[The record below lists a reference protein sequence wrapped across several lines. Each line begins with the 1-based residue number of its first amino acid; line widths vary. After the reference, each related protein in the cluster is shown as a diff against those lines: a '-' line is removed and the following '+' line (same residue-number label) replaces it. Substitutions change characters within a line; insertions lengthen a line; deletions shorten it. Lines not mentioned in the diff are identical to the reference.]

1 VQRGQGLDDVFEG
14 LNSVGHVTNLYERYE
29 SAFADLEP
37 PFAFVDLDAVTANA
51 DVMLSQA
58 RGKPIRIASK
68 SVRCRPLLRRLLD
81 RAPGFQ
87 GVLNFT
93 LPEALW
99 LYESDY
105 RNLVVAYPWTGR
117 EALAQLAAITEAD
130 PDGAPAVMIDGTEH
144 LELVDRVVGSG
155 RGPIRVC
162 VDIDV
167 GYWPWGGRLK
177 FGPKRSPIRT
187 PEAAAA
193 LARDIARR
201 PAVRLVGVMAYEG
214 HVAGVAD
221 NVPGRAL
228 ENLAVRVMK
237 RFSVPELAER
247 RRRIVDALRAEAE
260 LEFVNGGGTGS
271 IASTAAEAAV
281 TEVAAGSGFY
291 APMLF
296 QYYRDLALA
305 PAAGFALPV
314 VRRPGRGIV
323 TALGGGYIASGPPR
337 ADRLPVPVLPAGLRL
352 DRLEG
357 AGEVQTP
364 LLGSAAASLRLGE
377 RVYLRHAKAGELCE
391 RFNTLHLLEGDRV
404 VEEVP
409 TYRGEGRAFL

>member
-1 VQRGQGLDDVFEG
+1 
-14 LNSVGHVTNLYERYE
+14 VTNLYERYE
-29 SAFADLEP
+29 SAFAELQP
-37 PFAFVDLDAVTANA
+37 PFAFVDLDAVMVNA
-51 DVMLSQA
+51 DAMLGQA
-58 RGKPIRIASK
+58 QGKPIRIASK
-68 SVRCRPLLRRLLD
+68 SVRCRALLRRLLD
-81 RAPGFQ
+81 RGPGFR
-87 GVLNFT
+87 GLLNFT

-99 LYESDY
+99 LYEGGHRD
-105 RNLVVAYPWTGR
+105 LVVAYPWTGR
-117 EALAQLAAITEAD
+117 LALAELASLTAAD
-130 PDGAPAVMIDGTEH
+130 PDQAPAVMIDSVEH
-144 LELVDRVVGSG
+144 VELLESVVGSG
-155 RGPIRVC
+155 GAPVRVC
-162 VDIDV
+162 MDIDV
-167 GYWPWGGRLK
+167 GYWPLGGRLK

-187 PEAAAA
+187 PAAAVN
-193 LARDIARR
+193 LAREIGRR
-201 PAVRLVGVMAYEG
+201 PSVRLVGVMAYEG

-221 NVPGRAL
+221 NVPGRTL
-228 ENLAVRVMK
+228 ENLVVRVMK

-247 RRRIVDALRAEAE
+247 RAAIIDALRAEGEAE

-271 IASTAAEAAV
+271 IASTASEPAV

-314 VRRPGRGIV
+314 VRRPARGIA

-337 ADRLPVPVLPAGLRL
+337 ADRQPVPVLPPGLRL

-364 LLGSAAASLRLGE
+364 LLGSGTASLRLGD

>member
-1 VQRGQGLDDVFEG
+1 
-14 LNSVGHVTNLYERYE
+14 
-29 SAFADLEP
+29 
-37 PFAFVDLDAVTANA
+37 
-51 DVMLSQA
+51 
-58 RGKPIRIASK
+58 
-68 SVRCRPLLRRLLD
+68 
-81 RAPGFQ
+81 
-87 GVLNFT
+87 
-93 LPEALW
+93 
-99 LYESDY
+99 
-105 RNLVVAYPWTGR
+105 
-117 EALAQLAAITEAD
+117 
-130 PDGAPAVMIDGTEH
+130 
-144 LELVDRVVGSG
+144 
-155 RGPIRVC
+155 
-162 VDIDV
+162 
-167 GYWPWGGRLK
+167 
-177 FGPKRSPIRT
+177 
-187 PEAAAA
+187 
-193 LARDIARR
+193 
-201 PAVRLVGVMAYEG
+201 
-214 HVAGVAD
+214 
-221 NVPGRAL
+221 
-228 ENLAVRVMK
+228 
-237 RFSVPELAER
+237 
-247 RRRIVDALRAEAE
+247 
-260 LEFVNGGGTGS
+260 
-271 IASTAAEAAV
+271 IASTAAETAV

-377 RVYLRHAKAGELCE
+377 SVYLRHAKAGELCE